1 MYTRICVRTYVYC
14 RHVLYVYLCRGTA
27 GMMYYTCYVYGMYTG
42 CAQMCLSCVPSSTC
56 FQSVKKNLKTRVYI
70 YIYHYH
76 LLEDN
81 NFHIF
86 QFSIFNTVR
95 IFIYLFLFF
104 NLFLRR
110 PLRVYICTVLDLRVY
125 LDPRSKGIYTCIFL
139 IFTRLLARP
148 ILPSSCSSFSLDSH
162 AFLQHAHL

>member
-1 MYTRICVRTYVYC
+1 MCTYVYC

-70 YIYHYH
+70 YIYIP
-76 LLEDN
+76 LSSIRRTIFIFFN
-81 NFHIF
+81 F
-86 QFSIFNTVR
+86 QFSILYVFC

-162 AFLQHAHL
+162 AFL